1 MQSGI
6 FPDDM
11 DVCTRLYSAL
21 PDTLHQ
27 PLFVC
32 APRVMKGKRM
42 PDSPKSTMPQ
52 NITMYAITWCG
63 DRRRAKR
70 WFDAHAIPYES
81 INIETVEQA
90 AAEVLRINGGM
101 RSVPPIV
108 FPDGS
113 ILVEP
118 NARELSATCLQ
129 TPEPT
134 LGERLK
140 NFYRG
145 IVQKAR

>member
-1 MQSGI
+1 
-6 FPDDM
+6 M
-11 DVCTRLYSAL
+11 DGCSRLCSAL

-32 APRVMKGKRM
+32 APRVLKGERV
-42 PDSPKSTMPQ
+42 PHPPRSTMPKK
-52 NITMYAITWCG
+52 ITMYATTWFG
-63 DRRRAKR
+63 DCRRAKR
-70 WFDAHAIPYES
+70 WLDAHAIPYES
-81 INIETVEQA
+81 IDIETDEQA
-90 AAEVLRINGGM
+90 AVEVLRINGGM
-101 RSVPPIV
+101 RSVPTIV

-118 NARELSATCLQ
+118 SARELSSTCLQ

-134 LGERLK
+134 LRERLK

>member
-1 MQSGI
+1 MNGCS
-6 FPDDM
+6 
-11 DVCTRLYSAL
+11 RLCGVL
-21 PDTLHQ
+21 PETLHQ

-32 APRVMKGKRM
+32 APRVLKGKRM
-42 PDSPKSTMPQ
+42 PDSPKSTMLQ
-52 NITMYAITWCG
+52 NITMYATTWCG
-63 DRRRAKR
+63 VCRRAKR

-81 INIETVEQA
+81 IDIETDEQA

-101 RSVPPIV
+101 RSVPTIV

-118 NARELSATCLQ
+118 NARERSATCLQ